1 LLKQRENLGQ
11 SGLLIVLLTVEWKE
25 NKLQLKKLSF
35 ENLAVSLF
43 LNISKLENKIRNWW
57 DSKLVLDIKRTDPNK
72 IIKKAVERRLSGLVK
87 SYLSL
92 EYEIELEELL
102 ILLFN
107 R

>member
-1 LLKQRENLGQ
+1 M
-11 SGLLIVLLTVEWKE
+11 
-25 NKLQLKKLSF
+25 QLKKLSF

-43 LNISKLENKIRNWW
+43 LNISKLE
-57 DSKLVLDIKRTDPNK
+57 NK